1 MGPRL
6 AGLISGLNS
15 THIPL
20 VFDGLESRNC
30 SVINAVVTVLNE
42 AIPDFSNTTRQSIYR
57 RILRVTAGS
66 SLRCYVT
73 NASFAVYL
81 SETLQGFA
89 AFLNLRDLASIIPAS
104 RLQKIVNTVAPA
116 ALADLL
122 SSSDFLND
130 DNFLT
135 ILLKN
140 YNKKGAFLESFN
152 MKSIVNILPSGTRV
166 AILTGVWPVV
176 LRSDNETVV
185 STWLGPRL
193 SPYFS
198 LIQGSLLNFSGTL
211 NASCTAFR
219 QIVGKLSSN
228 ITAFNVSQQDI
239 YDFTKAYL
247 TATSARPR
255 CYNASDPRAANWLA
269 AYLGRSLRH
278 SSAAD
283 VRSFLNHNV
292 TLLQD
297 LAIHPDNLRLINDT
311 RIQKDLAELYAT
323 ALFAKNSNFS
333 LVNLPDQLLCF
344 ARHSTAIR
352 LLSANVSLS
361 IIARINLHC
370 GPSNTSELQDS
381 SATDRQL
388 ATMLVAQVTTFD
400 ARTLA
405 ALGQHAVG
413 LTSGHI
419 LELRPQIIADPL
431 ALQSLGRVDGWDRGQ
446 SQGLMSKLIRSNF
459 MFDTEEAFQRLG
471 TLVPGLSSDVFR
483 NITAATALKLAKNP
497 IFQRAIRKA
506 PGYLKRAFV
515 DKIVSS
521 SSSLNAILNN
531 VPDDLVDQVP
541 IPLLAFQDKL
551 LDLRKISEKQ
561 WSPQQAAVFF
571 VEVLNATNNYA
582 DLSASV
588 LQGFQCSAASRLE
601 PDKLS
606 ALVEQAKTQEAV
618 LSAQQLS
625 CLAKILA
632 ANNLTANVTS
642 YPPDMLL
649 FFDFTQVRN
658 HTCKEFYSL
667 ASQGNLNLLP
677 NGSAQRTALLNK
689 ALLCLGGVNNTL
701 SQEQL
706 SSLGALVCDMEPA
719 AITDSDPQILEN
731 LKLCPDLAGAQRAAL
746 NARLSRGDSHYGAPA
761 SWEAG
766 PLPVYLNRTTWR
778 SVDEGVRKAFF
789 RSVVAGYRSQ
799 SATQKEKTR
808 LLLESIGAASPS
820 SPRLKRAVEQCKSD
834 PITASA
840 IQDPLFI
847 AHYDTKGQFEACL
860 SNEVL
865 KANLV
870 PLLAHPLPEEY
881 LDVMKGKLSEI
892 YPAGIPED
900 QLQLLGQLSRRYEEC
915 LPATRCPPCWIRQ
928 ADAGRPPRPS
938 N

>member
-1 MGPRL
+1 
-6 AGLISGLNS
+6 S
-15 THIPL
+15 
-20 VFDGLESRNC
+20 
-30 SVINAVVTVLNE
+30 
-42 AIPDFSNTTRQSIYR
+42 
-57 RILRVTAGS
+57 
-66 SLRCYVT
+66 
-73 NASFAVYL
+73 
-81 SETLQGFA
+81 
-89 AFLNLRDLASIIPAS
+89 
-104 RLQKIVNTVAPA
+104 
-116 ALADLL
+116 
-122 SSSDFLND
+122 
-130 DNFLT
+130 
-135 ILLKN
+135 
-140 YNKKGAFLESFN
+140 
-152 MKSIVNILPSGTRV
+152 
-166 AILTGVWPVV
+166 
-176 LRSDNETVV
+176 
-185 STWLGPRL
+185 
-193 SPYFS
+193 
-198 LIQGSLLNFSGTL
+198 
-211 NASCTAFR
+211 
-219 QIVGKLSSN
+219 
-228 ITAFNVSQQDI
+228 
-239 YDFTKAYL
+239 
-247 TATSARPR
+247 
-255 CYNASDPRAANWLA
+255 
-269 AYLGRSLRH
+269 
-278 SSAAD
+278 
-283 VRSFLNHNV
+283 
-292 TLLQD
+292 
-297 LAIHPDNLRLINDT
+297 
-311 RIQKDLAELYAT
+311 
-323 ALFAKNSNFS
+323 
-333 LVNLPDQLLCF
+333 
-344 ARHSTAIR
+344 
-352 LLSANVSLS
+352 
-361 IIARINLHC
+361 
-370 GPSNTSELQDS
+370 
-381 SATDRQL
+381 
-388 ATMLVAQVTTFD
+388 
-400 ARTLA
+400 
-405 ALGQHAVG
+405 
-413 LTSGHI
+413 
-419 LELRPQIIADPL
+419 
-431 ALQSLGRVDGWDRGQ
+431 
-446 SQGLMSKLIRSNF
+446 
-459 MFDTEEAFQRLG
+459 
-471 TLVPGLSSDVFR
+471 
-483 NITAATALKLAKNP
+483 
-497 IFQRAIRKA
+497 
-506 PGYLKRAFV
+506 
-515 DKIVSS
+515 
-521 SSSLNAILNN
+521 
-531 VPDDLVDQVP
+531 
-541 IPLLAFQDKL
+541 
-551 LDLRKISEKQ
+551 
-561 WSPQQAAVFF
+561 
-571 VEVLNATNNYA
+571 
-582 DLSASV
+582 LSASV

-820 SPRLKRAVEQCKSD
+820 SPRLKSD

-915 LPATRCPPCWIRQ
+915 LPAQWQRTGCSTASQLVAASIYYSTHAKQLITRYMDLGGTLTGPLLQKIGGRDLCGLEDDQINKISPEAIGTAGKVDISSCSQSKKDRLYAKARDAFASQRGTSAYYPLIRPYLGSVPEGVGPPPEVPSGGGAPRKDLEDLAGSTIAMDIDTFTALKPSELQNLSVQHVKNLLGVNLPDLKRAENHPAVANWIQ
-928 ADAGRPPRPS
+928 
-938 N
+938 